1 MRFSEKLR
9 QLRTTAGMTQ
19 RELAEALDTTIRTVQ
34 NYETG
39 HCYPR
44 RRDTL
49 KKLAEVFSVTPEEL
63 ISPEDEYII
72 EAEEKGGVAA
82 GRDVNALLTNIGGLF
97 AGGELSEDDK
107 DKVMRTISELYWK
120 AKENNRKYSKN
131 K

>member
-44 RRDTL
+44 SRDSLT
-49 KKLAEVFSVTPEEL
+49 KLADVFSVTPEEL

-72 EAEEKGGVAA
+72 EAEEKGGVSA
-82 GRDVNALLTNIGGLF
+82 GRDINALLTNIGGLF
-97 AGGELSEDDK
+97 DGGELSEDDK